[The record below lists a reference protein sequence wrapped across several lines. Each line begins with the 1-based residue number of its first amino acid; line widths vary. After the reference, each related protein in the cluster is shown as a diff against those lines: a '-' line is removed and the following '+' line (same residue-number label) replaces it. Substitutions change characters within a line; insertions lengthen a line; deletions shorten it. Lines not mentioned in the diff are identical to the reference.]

1 MAKKLSLD
9 DLKVQS
15 FVTTLNAAEARQVVG
30 GTAGLTSCC
39 SQGPTSCNTVH
50 TGCCDTQDATCFTGV
65 GDPDPSCQTGEY
77 CTALCTNDCSYD
89 CPSSTQNTNCC

>member
-1 MAKKLSLD
+1 MTKKLNLD

-15 FVTTLNAAEARQVVG
+15 FVTTLEPEEARQVVG

-50 TGCCDTQDATCFTGV
+50 TGCCDTQDASCYTGYT
-65 GDPDPSCQTGEY
+65 DPDPACGDEGGYNCNTRYQT
-77 CTALCTNDCSYD
+77 CIVADCMTAAC
-89 CPSSTQNTNCC
+89 